1 MNLATS
7 TPVLIDKSINPNS
20 NANLTIEDSS
30 LVELNTNIN
39 NKEVLIENTLYENC
53 HNDHKAIKPHLIT
66 NNKHEIENNNNDI
79 NNDNCKENC
88 I

>member
-7 TPVLIDKSINPNS
+7 TPVLTDKSKNPNS

-53 HNDHKAIKPHLIT
+53 HNDHKVIKPQLIT
-66 NNKHEIENNNNDI
+66 NNKHEEQ
-79 NNDNCKENC
+79 
-88 I
+88 